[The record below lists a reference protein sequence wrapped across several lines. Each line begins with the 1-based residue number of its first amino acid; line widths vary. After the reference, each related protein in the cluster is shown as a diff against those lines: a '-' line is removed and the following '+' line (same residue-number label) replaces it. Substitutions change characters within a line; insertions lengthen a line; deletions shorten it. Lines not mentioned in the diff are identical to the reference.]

1 MSDAPKRKPWF
12 ETTTAKAAAP
22 GLKWL
27 RTRQAAAY
35 LNIGYR
41 TLEKL
46 RSTDGGPP
54 CRKIAGAVLYRMDE
68 LDRWADTR
76 TYLSTSDTV
85 SKEVPHG
92 ASR

>member
-1 MSDAPKRKPWF
+1 MENQTHPVLGGKAYLFRRSDSQHW
-12 ETTTAKAAAP
+12 
-22 GLKWL
+22 
-27 RTRQAAAY
+27 QAAAY

>member
-1 MSDAPKRKPWF
+1 MSHTPKRKLWF
-12 ETTTAKAAAP
+12 EVPTAKAVAP
-22 GLKWL
+22 GSKWL

-54 CRKIAGAVLYRMDE
+54 CRKIAGTVLYRMDE
-68 LDRWADTR
+68 LDRWADSRTR
-76 TYLSTSDTV
+76 ISTSDEM
-85 SKEVPHG
+85 SKEVSHG

>member
-1 MSDAPKRKPWF
+1 
-12 ETTTAKAAAP
+12 
-22 GLKWL
+22 
-27 RTRQAAAY
+27 
-35 LNIGYR
+35 
-41 TLEKL
+41 
-46 RSTDGGPP
+46 
-54 CRKIAGAVLYRMDE
+54 MDE